1 MSAADHVWT
10 PSAGVLVAIVY
21 FLLFPAAHVDAQTHP
36 SEFQVKAAYLYN
48 FGKFV
53 RWQIPP
59 VNATSFDICILGKD
73 PFGPVLDSTV
83 AGETIDGKQIKASRL
98 DRPQEAAHCSVLYVA
113 PSEEA
118 RLSAIL
124 SVVQRMKVLT
134 VSDVPEFCERG
145 GIIGLVKKDDKVRFE
160 VNRAAADRAQ
170 LVLSSELLK
179 VATKVI
185 DKPVPG
191 N

>member
-1 MSAADHVWT
+1 
-10 PSAGVLVAIVY
+10 
-21 FLLFPAAHVDAQTHP
+21 
-36 SEFQVKAAYLYN
+36 
-48 FGKFV
+48 
-53 RWQIPP
+53 
-59 VNATSFDICILGKD
+59 
-73 PFGPVLDSTV
+73 
-83 AGETIDGKQIKASRL
+83 
-98 DRPQEAAHCSVLYVA
+98 
-113 PSEEA
+113 
-118 RLSAIL
+118 
-124 SVVQRMKVLT
+124 MKVLT